1 MQKIEMFLF
10 LGMEGA
16 SVELSY
22 LLEKGMECWVLV
34 NLVWKSL
41 CEGVRM
47 LAMT

>member
-10 LGMEGA
+10 LGMEDA
-16 SVELSY
+16 SMDLSY

-34 NLVWKSL
+34 NFVWKGW
-41 CEGVRM
+41 CEGVGM